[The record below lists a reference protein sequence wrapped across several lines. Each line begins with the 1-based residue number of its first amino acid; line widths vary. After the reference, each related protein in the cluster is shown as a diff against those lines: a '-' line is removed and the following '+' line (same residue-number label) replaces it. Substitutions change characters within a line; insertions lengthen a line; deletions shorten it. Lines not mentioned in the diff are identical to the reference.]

1 MTQIKFVL
9 KLLVSCCVYALIVLL
24 IDFVSI
30 LLLRVEQANFVSIL
44 SLLMLLEGGL
54 GLIIGSAVALYS
66 PVISK
71 VEEVIFHSEP
81 WDAKRQK
88 QAEKQGYSWIVTG
101 GILVLLALLVSA
113 I

>member
-1 MTQIKFVL
+1 MTRIKSL
-9 KLLVSCCVYALIVLL
+9 LNLLVSCCVYALIVLL

-30 LLLRVEQANFVSIL
+30 LLLGAEQASFASSL
-44 SLLMLLEGGL
+44 SLLMLLEGGI
-54 GLIIGSAVALYS
+54 GLIVGSAVALYS

-81 WDAKRQK
+81 WNAKRQK
-88 QAEKQGYSWIVTG
+88 QAEKQGYPWIGTG
-101 GILVLLALLVSA
+101 GILVLTGLLVSA